1 MLAMKYVYGD
11 YQDSSRHIMFVLVCF
26 ISAILAVKEYNII
39 TQKEGIKRLRDY
51 STEKNNL
58 LAEKNKML
66 TVTMNNEIR
75 IATLSER
82 NRIARE
88 IHDNVGHM
96 LSRAILQLGAIMTV
110 YRKDTIYDN
119 LVPIKYSL
127 DTAMNNIR
135 ESVHDLHKD
144 GFNVKETA
152 ESILSALGNYDIDP
166 DFEAEIEALME
177 KKHYDMVFT
186 VNYFA
191 LISNTCQKM
200 GVKYVSWTCDNP
212 LISMYHISVF
222 NDCNYIFT
230 FDKTNYLEFKEMGV
244 KHIWYLP
251 LAVDVDR
258 IDMILQKSEDSVKYR
273 GDIAFVGS
281 LYERNSYDKIKNRLP
296 EYLRGYF
303 DAVMEAQLNISGANI
318 VEPMLTTNILE
329 QLQEYFQ
336 LEKSEGSFSDL
347 GLIFQTTV
355 LGFKIAEIERR
366 RALIELSKH
375 YRVNVYS
382 NSDVSD
388 LLRIQYCGSV
398 DYWSEM
404 PKVFRMSKI
413 NLNFTIPN
421 IKSGIPLR
429 IWDVLGCGGF
439 LLTNY
444 QAEIPY
450 YFKEGEDL
458 VCFDGL
464 EDLCEKV
471 GYYLEHEEERKRIAW
486 NGYHKVREKHSYIE
500 RIHTILDT
508 VAGEDAK

>member
-1 MLAMKYVYGD
+1 M
-11 YQDSSRHIMFVLVCF
+11 HILMYRWK
-26 ISAILAVKEYNII
+26 AYNY
-39 TQKEGIKRLRDY
+39 RDIEQTFLLLGHTVDNIEQELGSY
-51 STEKNNL
+51 DVSPEFERVIEEK
-58 LAEKNKML
+58 
-66 TVTMNNEIR
+66 IR
-75 IATLSER
+75 GT
-82 NRIARE
+82 
-88 IHDNVGHM
+88 
-96 LSRAILQLGAIMTV
+96 
-110 YRKDTIYDN
+110 
-119 LVPIKYSL
+119 
-127 DTAMNNIR
+127 
-135 ESVHDLHKD
+135 
-144 GFNVKETA
+144 
-152 ESILSALGNYDIDP
+152 
-166 DFEAEIEALME
+166 
-177 KKHYDMVFT
+177 HYDMVFT
-186 VNYFA
+186 VNYFP
-191 LISNTCQKM
+191 LISNVCERT
-200 GVKYVSWTCDNP
+200 GVNYVSWTCDNP
-212 LISMYHISVF
+212 LISMYHESVF
-222 NDCNYIFT
+222 HACNYIFT
-230 FDKTNYLEFKEMGV
+230 FDKTNYLEFRGMGV

-251 LAVDVDR
+251 LAVDTERMDALLGAPEKPER
-258 IDMILQKSEDSVKYR
+258 RNATQDPEMQKYR
-273 GDIAFVGS
+273 GDVAFVGS

-375 YRVNVYS
+375 YKVNVYS

-500 RIHTILDT
+500 RIRTILDT
-508 VAGEDAK
+508 VAGEDTK

>member
-1 MLAMKYVYGD
+1 M
-11 YQDSSRHIMFVLVCF
+11 HILMYRWK
-26 ISAILAVKEYNII
+26 AYNY
-39 TQKEGIKRLRDY
+39 RDIEQTFLLLGHTVDNIEQELGSY
-51 STEKNNL
+51 DVSPEFERVIEEK
-58 LAEKNKML
+58 
-66 TVTMNNEIR
+66 IR
-75 IATLSER
+75 
-82 NRIARE
+82 
-88 IHDNVGHM
+88 G
-96 LSRAILQLGAIMTV
+96 
-110 YRKDTIYDN
+110 
-119 LVPIKYSL
+119 
-127 DTAMNNIR
+127 
-135 ESVHDLHKD
+135 
-144 GFNVKETA
+144 
-152 ESILSALGNYDIDP
+152 
-166 DFEAEIEALME
+166 
-177 KKHYDMVFT
+177 KHYDMVFT
-186 VNYFA
+186 VNYFP
-191 LISNTCQKM
+191 LISNVCERT

-212 LISMYHISVF
+212 LISMYHESVF
-222 NDCNYIFT
+222 HACNYIFT
-230 FDKTNYLEFKEMGV
+230 FDKTNYLEFRGMGV

-251 LAVDVDR
+251 LAVDTERMDALLGAPEKPER
-258 IDMILQKSEDSVKYR
+258 RNATQDSEMRKYR
-273 GDIAFVGS
+273 GDVAFVGS

-375 YRVNVYS
+375 YKVNVYS

-458 VCFDGL
+458 VCFDSL

-486 NGYHKVREKHSYIE
+486 NGYRKVREKHSYIE

-508 VAGEDAK
+508 VACEDAK

>member
-1 MLAMKYVYGD
+1 M
-11 YQDSSRHIMFVLVCF
+11 HILMYRWK
-26 ISAILAVKEYNII
+26 AYNY
-39 TQKEGIKRLRDY
+39 RDIEQTFLLLGHTVDNIEQELGSY
-51 STEKNNL
+51 DVSPEFERVIEEK
-58 LAEKNKML
+58 
-66 TVTMNNEIR
+66 IR
-75 IATLSER
+75 GT
-82 NRIARE
+82 
-88 IHDNVGHM
+88 
-96 LSRAILQLGAIMTV
+96 
-110 YRKDTIYDN
+110 
-119 LVPIKYSL
+119 
-127 DTAMNNIR
+127 
-135 ESVHDLHKD
+135 
-144 GFNVKETA
+144 
-152 ESILSALGNYDIDP
+152 
-166 DFEAEIEALME
+166 
-177 KKHYDMVFT
+177 HYDMVFT
-186 VNYFA
+186 VNYFP
-191 LISNTCQKM
+191 LISNVCERT
-200 GVKYVSWTCDNP
+200 GVKYISWTCDNP
-212 LISMYHISVF
+212 LISMYHESVF
-222 NDCNYIFT
+222 HACNYIFT
-230 FDKTNYLEFKEMGV
+230 FDKTNYLEFRGMGV

-251 LAVDVDR
+251 LAVDTERMDALLGAPEEAGR
-258 IDMILQKSEDSVKYR
+258 WKAAQDPEMRKYR
-273 GDIAFVGS
+273 GDVAFVGS

-336 LEKSEGSFSDL
+336 LEKSEGSFSDM

-375 YRVNVYS
+375 YKVNVYS

-388 LLRIQYCGSV
+388 LLQIQYCGSV

>member
-1 MLAMKYVYGD
+1 M
-11 YQDSSRHIMFVLVCF
+11 HILMYRWK
-26 ISAILAVKEYNII
+26 AYNY
-39 TQKEGIKRLRDY
+39 RDIEQTFLLLGHTVDNIEQELGSY
-51 STEKNNL
+51 DVSPEFERVIEEK
-58 LAEKNKML
+58 
-66 TVTMNNEIR
+66 IR
-75 IATLSER
+75 GT
-82 NRIARE
+82 
-88 IHDNVGHM
+88 
-96 LSRAILQLGAIMTV
+96 
-110 YRKDTIYDN
+110 
-119 LVPIKYSL
+119 
-127 DTAMNNIR
+127 
-135 ESVHDLHKD
+135 
-144 GFNVKETA
+144 
-152 ESILSALGNYDIDP
+152 
-166 DFEAEIEALME
+166 
-177 KKHYDMVFT
+177 HYDMVFT
-186 VNYFA
+186 VNYFP
-191 LISNTCQKM
+191 LISNVCERT
-200 GVKYVSWTCDNP
+200 GVKYISWTCDNP
-212 LISMYHISVF
+212 LISMYHESVF
-222 NDCNYIFT
+222 HACNYIFT
-230 FDKTNYLEFKEMGV
+230 FDKTNYLEFRGMGV

-251 LAVDVDR
+251 LAVDTERMDALLGAPEEAGR
-258 IDMILQKSEDSVKYR
+258 WKAAQDPEMRKYR
-273 GDIAFVGS
+273 GDVAFVGS

-336 LEKSEGSFSDL
+336 LEKYEGSFSDL

>member
-1 MLAMKYVYGD
+1 M
-11 YQDSSRHIMFVLVCF
+11 HILMYRWK
-26 ISAILAVKEYNII
+26 AYNY
-39 TQKEGIKRLRDY
+39 RDIEQTFLLLGHTVDNIEQELGSY
-51 STEKNNL
+51 DVSPEFERVIEEK
-58 LAEKNKML
+58 
-66 TVTMNNEIR
+66 IR
-75 IATLSER
+75 GT
-82 NRIARE
+82 
-88 IHDNVGHM
+88 
-96 LSRAILQLGAIMTV
+96 
-110 YRKDTIYDN
+110 
-119 LVPIKYSL
+119 
-127 DTAMNNIR
+127 
-135 ESVHDLHKD
+135 
-144 GFNVKETA
+144 
-152 ESILSALGNYDIDP
+152 
-166 DFEAEIEALME
+166 
-177 KKHYDMVFT
+177 HYDMVFT
-186 VNYFA
+186 VNYFP
-191 LISNTCQKM
+191 LISNVCERT

-212 LISMYHISVF
+212 LISMYHESVF
-222 NDCNYIFT
+222 HACNYIFT
-230 FDKTNYLEFKEMGV
+230 FDKTNYLEFRGMGV

-251 LAVDVDR
+251 LAVDTERMDALLGAPEKPER
-258 IDMILQKSEDSVKYR
+258 RNATQDPEMRKYR
-273 GDIAFVGS
+273 GDVAFVGS

-375 YRVNVYS
+375 YKVNVYS

-458 VCFDGL
+458 VCFDSL

-486 NGYHKVREKHSYIE
+486 NGYRKVREKHSYIE

-508 VAGEDAK
+508 VACEDAK

>member
-1 MLAMKYVYGD
+1 M
-11 YQDSSRHIMFVLVCF
+11 HILMYRWK
-26 ISAILAVKEYNII
+26 AYNY
-39 TQKEGIKRLRDY
+39 RDIEQTFLLLGHTVDNIEQELGSY
-51 STEKNNL
+51 DVSPEFERVIEEK
-58 LAEKNKML
+58 
-66 TVTMNNEIR
+66 IR
-75 IATLSER
+75 GT
-82 NRIARE
+82 
-88 IHDNVGHM
+88 
-96 LSRAILQLGAIMTV
+96 
-110 YRKDTIYDN
+110 
-119 LVPIKYSL
+119 
-127 DTAMNNIR
+127 
-135 ESVHDLHKD
+135 
-144 GFNVKETA
+144 
-152 ESILSALGNYDIDP
+152 
-166 DFEAEIEALME
+166 
-177 KKHYDMVFT
+177 HYDMVFT
-186 VNYFA
+186 VNYFP
-191 LISNTCQKM
+191 LISNVCERT

-212 LISMYHISVF
+212 LISMYHESVF
-222 NDCNYIFT
+222 HACNYIFT
-230 FDKTNYLEFKEMGV
+230 FDKTNYLEFRGMGV

-251 LAVDVDR
+251 LAVDTERMDALLGAPEKVERRNATQD
-258 IDMILQKSEDSVKYR
+258 SEMRKYR
-273 GDIAFVGS
+273 GDVAFVGS

-486 NGYHKVREKHSYIE
+486 NGYRKVREKHSYIE
-500 RIHTILDT
+500 RIRTILDT

>member
-1 MLAMKYVYGD
+1 MYRWKA
-11 YQDSSRHIMFVLVCF
+11 
-26 ISAILAVKEYNII
+26 YNY
-39 TQKEGIKRLRDY
+39 RDIEQTFLLLGHTVDNIEQELGSY
-51 STEKNNL
+51 DVSPEFERVIEEK
-58 LAEKNKML
+58 
-66 TVTMNNEIR
+66 IR
-75 IATLSER
+75 GT
-82 NRIARE
+82 
-88 IHDNVGHM
+88 
-96 LSRAILQLGAIMTV
+96 
-110 YRKDTIYDN
+110 
-119 LVPIKYSL
+119 
-127 DTAMNNIR
+127 
-135 ESVHDLHKD
+135 
-144 GFNVKETA
+144 
-152 ESILSALGNYDIDP
+152 
-166 DFEAEIEALME
+166 
-177 KKHYDMVFT
+177 HYDMVFT
-186 VNYFA
+186 VNYFP
-191 LISNTCQKM
+191 LISNVCERT
-200 GVKYVSWTCDNP
+200 GVNYVSWTCDNP
-212 LISMYHISVF
+212 LISMYHESVF
-222 NDCNYIFT
+222 HDCNYIFT
-230 FDKTNYLEFKEMGV
+230 FDKTNYLEFRGMGV

-251 LAVDVDR
+251 LAVDTERMDALLGAPEEAGR
-258 IDMILQKSEDSVKYR
+258 RNATQDPEMRKYR
-273 GDIAFVGS
+273 GDVAFVGS

-375 YRVNVYS
+375 YKVNVYS

-458 VCFDGL
+458 VCFDSL

-486 NGYHKVREKHSYIE
+486 NGYRKVREKHSYIE

-508 VAGEDAK
+508 VACEDAK

>member
-1 MLAMKYVYGD
+1 M
-11 YQDSSRHIMFVLVCF
+11 HILMYRWK
-26 ISAILAVKEYNII
+26 AYNY
-39 TQKEGIKRLRDY
+39 RDIEQTFLLLGHTVDNIEQELGSY
-51 STEKNNL
+51 DVSPEFERVIEEK
-58 LAEKNKML
+58 
-66 TVTMNNEIR
+66 IR
-75 IATLSER
+75 GT
-82 NRIARE
+82 
-88 IHDNVGHM
+88 
-96 LSRAILQLGAIMTV
+96 
-110 YRKDTIYDN
+110 
-119 LVPIKYSL
+119 
-127 DTAMNNIR
+127 
-135 ESVHDLHKD
+135 
-144 GFNVKETA
+144 
-152 ESILSALGNYDIDP
+152 
-166 DFEAEIEALME
+166 
-177 KKHYDMVFT
+177 HYDMVFT
-186 VNYFA
+186 VNYFP
-191 LISNTCQKM
+191 LISNVCERT

-212 LISMYHISVF
+212 LISMYHESVF
-222 NDCNYIFT
+222 HDCNYIFT
-230 FDKTNYLEFKEMGV
+230 FDKTNYLEFRGMGV

-251 LAVDVDR
+251 LAVDMERMDALLGAPEEAGR
-258 IDMILQKSEDSVKYR
+258 WKAAQDPEMRKYR
-273 GDIAFVGS
+273 GDVAFVGS

-375 YRVNVYS
+375 YKVNVYS

-388 LLRIQYCGSV
+388 LLQIQYCGSV

>member
-1 MLAMKYVYGD
+1 M
-11 YQDSSRHIMFVLVCF
+11 HILMYRWK
-26 ISAILAVKEYNII
+26 AYNY
-39 TQKEGIKRLRDY
+39 RDIEQTFLLLGHTVDNIEQELGSY
-51 STEKNNL
+51 DVSPEFERVIEEK
-58 LAEKNKML
+58 
-66 TVTMNNEIR
+66 IR
-75 IATLSER
+75 GT
-82 NRIARE
+82 
-88 IHDNVGHM
+88 
-96 LSRAILQLGAIMTV
+96 
-110 YRKDTIYDN
+110 
-119 LVPIKYSL
+119 
-127 DTAMNNIR
+127 
-135 ESVHDLHKD
+135 
-144 GFNVKETA
+144 
-152 ESILSALGNYDIDP
+152 
-166 DFEAEIEALME
+166 
-177 KKHYDMVFT
+177 HYDMVFT
-186 VNYFA
+186 VNYFP
-191 LISNTCQKM
+191 LISNVCERT

-212 LISMYHISVF
+212 LISMYHESVF
-222 NDCNYIFT
+222 HDCNYIFT
-230 FDKTNYLEFKEMGV
+230 FDKTNYLEFRGMGV

-251 LAVDVDR
+251 LAVDTERMDALLGAPEEAGR
-258 IDMILQKSEDSVKYR
+258 RNATQDSKMRKYR
-273 GDIAFVGS
+273 GDVAFVGS

-375 YRVNVYS
+375 YKVNVYS

-450 YFKEGEDL
+450 YFKEREDL
-458 VCFDGL
+458 VCFDSL

-486 NGYHKVREKHSYIE
+486 NGYRKVREKHSYIE

-508 VAGEDAK
+508 VACEDAK

>member
-1 MLAMKYVYGD
+1 M
-11 YQDSSRHIMFVLVCF
+11 HILMYRWK
-26 ISAILAVKEYNII
+26 AYNY
-39 TQKEGIKRLRDY
+39 RDIEQTFLLLGHTVDNIEQELGSY
-51 STEKNNL
+51 DVSPEFERVIEEK
-58 LAEKNKML
+58 
-66 TVTMNNEIR
+66 IR
-75 IATLSER
+75 GT
-82 NRIARE
+82 
-88 IHDNVGHM
+88 
-96 LSRAILQLGAIMTV
+96 
-110 YRKDTIYDN
+110 
-119 LVPIKYSL
+119 
-127 DTAMNNIR
+127 
-135 ESVHDLHKD
+135 
-144 GFNVKETA
+144 
-152 ESILSALGNYDIDP
+152 
-166 DFEAEIEALME
+166 
-177 KKHYDMVFT
+177 HYDMVFT
-186 VNYFA
+186 VNYFP
-191 LISNTCQKM
+191 LISNVCERT

-212 LISMYHISVF
+212 LISMYHESVF
-222 NDCNYIFT
+222 HACNYIFT
-230 FDKTNYLEFKEMGV
+230 FDKTNYLEFRGMGV

-251 LAVDVDR
+251 LAVDTERMDALLGVPEEAGRRKAAQDTE
-258 IDMILQKSEDSVKYR
+258 MQKYR
-273 GDIAFVGS
+273 GDVAFVGS

-375 YRVNVYS
+375 YKVNVYS

>member
-1 MLAMKYVYGD
+1 M
-11 YQDSSRHIMFVLVCF
+11 HILMYRWK
-26 ISAILAVKEYNII
+26 AYNY
-39 TQKEGIKRLRDY
+39 RDIEQTFLLLGHTVDNIEQELGSY
-51 STEKNNL
+51 DVSPEFERVIEEKNRG
-58 LAEKNKML
+58 
-66 TVTMNNEIR
+66 T
-75 IATLSER
+75 
-82 NRIARE
+82 
-88 IHDNVGHM
+88 
-96 LSRAILQLGAIMTV
+96 
-110 YRKDTIYDN
+110 
-119 LVPIKYSL
+119 
-127 DTAMNNIR
+127 
-135 ESVHDLHKD
+135 
-144 GFNVKETA
+144 
-152 ESILSALGNYDIDP
+152 
-166 DFEAEIEALME
+166 
-177 KKHYDMVFT
+177 HYDMVFT
-186 VNYFA
+186 VNYFP
-191 LISNTCQKM
+191 LISNVCERT
-200 GVKYVSWTCDNP
+200 GVKYISWTCDNP
-212 LISMYHISVF
+212 LISMYHESVF
-222 NDCNYIFT
+222 HACNYIFT
-230 FDKTNYLEFKEMGV
+230 FDKTNYLEFRGMGV

-251 LAVDVDR
+251 LAVDTERMDALLGAPEEAGR
-258 IDMILQKSEDSVKYR
+258 WKAAQDPEMRKYR
-273 GDIAFVGS
+273 GDVAFVGS

-398 DYWSEM
+398 DSWREM

>member
-1 MLAMKYVYGD
+1 M
-11 YQDSSRHIMFVLVCF
+11 HILMYRWK
-26 ISAILAVKEYNII
+26 AYNY
-39 TQKEGIKRLRDY
+39 RDIEQTFLLLGHTVDNIEQELGSY
-51 STEKNNL
+51 DVSPEFERVIEEK
-58 LAEKNKML
+58 
-66 TVTMNNEIR
+66 IR
-75 IATLSER
+75 GT
-82 NRIARE
+82 
-88 IHDNVGHM
+88 
-96 LSRAILQLGAIMTV
+96 
-110 YRKDTIYDN
+110 
-119 LVPIKYSL
+119 
-127 DTAMNNIR
+127 
-135 ESVHDLHKD
+135 
-144 GFNVKETA
+144 
-152 ESILSALGNYDIDP
+152 
-166 DFEAEIEALME
+166 
-177 KKHYDMVFT
+177 HYDMVFT
-186 VNYFA
+186 VNYFP
-191 LISNTCQKM
+191 LISNVCERT

-212 LISMYHISVF
+212 LISMYHESVF
-222 NDCNYIFT
+222 HDCNYIFT
-230 FDKTNYLEFKEMGV
+230 FDKTNYLEFRGMGV

-251 LAVDVDR
+251 LAVDTERMDALLGVPEEAGRRKAAQDTE
-258 IDMILQKSEDSVKYR
+258 MQKYR
-273 GDIAFVGS
+273 GDVAFVGS

-375 YRVNVYS
+375 YKVNVYS

-508 VAGEDAK
+508 VACEDAK

>member
-1 MLAMKYVYGD
+1 M
-11 YQDSSRHIMFVLVCF
+11 HILMYRWK
-26 ISAILAVKEYNII
+26 AYNY
-39 TQKEGIKRLRDY
+39 RDIEQTFLLLGHTVDNIEQELGSY
-51 STEKNNL
+51 DVSPEFERVIEEK
-58 LAEKNKML
+58 
-66 TVTMNNEIR
+66 IR
-75 IATLSER
+75 GT
-82 NRIARE
+82 
-88 IHDNVGHM
+88 
-96 LSRAILQLGAIMTV
+96 
-110 YRKDTIYDN
+110 
-119 LVPIKYSL
+119 
-127 DTAMNNIR
+127 
-135 ESVHDLHKD
+135 
-144 GFNVKETA
+144 
-152 ESILSALGNYDIDP
+152 
-166 DFEAEIEALME
+166 
-177 KKHYDMVFT
+177 HYDMVFT
-186 VNYFA
+186 VNYFP
-191 LISNTCQKM
+191 LISNVCERT

-212 LISMYHISVF
+212 LISMYHESVF
-222 NDCNYIFT
+222 HDCNYIFT
-230 FDKTNYLEFKEMGV
+230 FDKTNYLEFREMGV

-251 LAVDVDR
+251 LAVDTERMDALLGVPEEVGRWKVAQDPE
-258 IDMILQKSEDSVKYR
+258 MQKYR
-273 GDIAFVGS
+273 GDVAFVGS

-296 EYLRGYF
+296 GYMRGYF

>member
-1 MLAMKYVYGD
+1 M
-11 YQDSSRHIMFVLVCF
+11 HILMYRWK
-26 ISAILAVKEYNII
+26 AYNY
-39 TQKEGIKRLRDY
+39 RDIEQTFLLLGHTVDNIEQELGSY
-51 STEKNNL
+51 DVSPEFERVIEEK
-58 LAEKNKML
+58 
-66 TVTMNNEIR
+66 IR
-75 IATLSER
+75 GT
-82 NRIARE
+82 
-88 IHDNVGHM
+88 
-96 LSRAILQLGAIMTV
+96 
-110 YRKDTIYDN
+110 
-119 LVPIKYSL
+119 
-127 DTAMNNIR
+127 
-135 ESVHDLHKD
+135 
-144 GFNVKETA
+144 
-152 ESILSALGNYDIDP
+152 
-166 DFEAEIEALME
+166 
-177 KKHYDMVFT
+177 HYDMVFT
-186 VNYFA
+186 VNYFP
-191 LISNTCQKM
+191 LISNVCERT

-212 LISMYHISVF
+212 LISMYHESVF
-222 NDCNYIFT
+222 HDCNYIFT
-230 FDKTNYLEFKEMGV
+230 FDKTNYLEFRGMGV

-251 LAVDVDR
+251 LAVDTERMDALLGAPEKPER
-258 IDMILQKSEDSVKYR
+258 RNATQDSEMRKYR
-273 GDIAFVGS
+273 GDVAFVGS

-375 YRVNVYS
+375 YKVNVYS

>member
-1 MLAMKYVYGD
+1 M
-11 YQDSSRHIMFVLVCF
+11 HILMYRWK
-26 ISAILAVKEYNII
+26 AYNY
-39 TQKEGIKRLRDY
+39 RDIEQTFLLLGHTVDNIEQELGSY
-51 STEKNNL
+51 DVSPEFERVIEEK
-58 LAEKNKML
+58 
-66 TVTMNNEIR
+66 IR
-75 IATLSER
+75 GT
-82 NRIARE
+82 
-88 IHDNVGHM
+88 
-96 LSRAILQLGAIMTV
+96 
-110 YRKDTIYDN
+110 
-119 LVPIKYSL
+119 
-127 DTAMNNIR
+127 
-135 ESVHDLHKD
+135 
-144 GFNVKETA
+144 
-152 ESILSALGNYDIDP
+152 
-166 DFEAEIEALME
+166 
-177 KKHYDMVFT
+177 HYDMVFT
-186 VNYFA
+186 VNYFP
-191 LISNTCQKM
+191 LISNVCERT

-212 LISMYHISVF
+212 LISMYHESVF
-222 NDCNYIFT
+222 HDCNYIFT
-230 FDKTNYLEFKEMGV
+230 FDKTNYLEFRGMGV

-251 LAVDVDR
+251 LAVDAERMDA
-258 IDMILQKSEDSVKYR
+258 LLGAPEEFGTAESVPAEIGKAGRWKAAQVPEMQKYR
-273 GDIAFVGS
+273 GDVAFVGS

-318 VEPMLTTNILE
+318 VEPMLTMNILE

-486 NGYHKVREKHSYIE
+486 NGYRKVREKHSYIE
-500 RIHTILDT
+500 RIRTILDT

>member
-1 MLAMKYVYGD
+1 M
-11 YQDSSRHIMFVLVCF
+11 HILMYRWK
-26 ISAILAVKEYNII
+26 AYNY
-39 TQKEGIKRLRDY
+39 RDIEQTFLLLGHTVDNIEQELGSY
-51 STEKNNL
+51 DVSPEFERVIEEKIQG
-58 LAEKNKML
+58 
-66 TVTMNNEIR
+66 T
-75 IATLSER
+75 
-82 NRIARE
+82 
-88 IHDNVGHM
+88 
-96 LSRAILQLGAIMTV
+96 
-110 YRKDTIYDN
+110 
-119 LVPIKYSL
+119 
-127 DTAMNNIR
+127 
-135 ESVHDLHKD
+135 
-144 GFNVKETA
+144 
-152 ESILSALGNYDIDP
+152 
-166 DFEAEIEALME
+166 
-177 KKHYDMVFT
+177 HYDMVFT
-186 VNYFA
+186 VNYFP
-191 LISNTCQKM
+191 LISNVCERT

-212 LISMYHISVF
+212 LISMYHESVF
-222 NDCNYIFT
+222 HACNYIFT
-230 FDKTNYLEFKEMGV
+230 FDKTNYLEFRGMGV

-251 LAVDVDR
+251 LAVDTERMDALLGAPEKPER
-258 IDMILQKSEDSVKYR
+258 RNATQDSEMRKYR
-273 GDIAFVGS
+273 GDVAFVGS

-375 YRVNVYS
+375 YKVNVYS

-486 NGYHKVREKHSYIE
+486 NGYRKVREKHSYIE

-508 VAGEDAK
+508 VACEDAK

>member
-1 MLAMKYVYGD
+1 M
-11 YQDSSRHIMFVLVCF
+11 HILMYRWK
-26 ISAILAVKEYNII
+26 AYNY
-39 TQKEGIKRLRDY
+39 RDIEQTFLLLGHTVDNIEQELGSY
-51 STEKNNL
+51 DVSPEFERVIEEK
-58 LAEKNKML
+58 
-66 TVTMNNEIR
+66 IR
-75 IATLSER
+75 GT
-82 NRIARE
+82 
-88 IHDNVGHM
+88 
-96 LSRAILQLGAIMTV
+96 
-110 YRKDTIYDN
+110 
-119 LVPIKYSL
+119 
-127 DTAMNNIR
+127 
-135 ESVHDLHKD
+135 
-144 GFNVKETA
+144 
-152 ESILSALGNYDIDP
+152 
-166 DFEAEIEALME
+166 
-177 KKHYDMVFT
+177 HYDMVFT
-186 VNYFA
+186 VNYFP
-191 LISNTCQKM
+191 LISNVCERT
-200 GVKYVSWTCDNP
+200 GVKYISWTCDNP
-212 LISMYHISVF
+212 LISMYHESVF
-222 NDCNYIFT
+222 HACNYIFT
-230 FDKTNYLEFKEMGV
+230 FDKTNYLEFRGMGV

-251 LAVDVDR
+251 LAVDTERMDALLGAPEKPER
-258 IDMILQKSEDSVKYR
+258 RNATQDSEMRKYR
-273 GDIAFVGS
+273 GDVAFVGS

-458 VCFDGL
+458 VCFDSL

-486 NGYHKVREKHSYIE
+486 NGYRKVREKHSYIE
-500 RIHTILDT
+500 RIRTILDT
-508 VAGEDAK
+508 VACEDAK

>member
-1 MLAMKYVYGD
+1 M
-11 YQDSSRHIMFVLVCF
+11 HILMYRWK
-26 ISAILAVKEYNII
+26 AYNY
-39 TQKEGIKRLRDY
+39 RDIEQTFLLLGY
-51 STEKNNL
+51 TVDNIEQELGSYDVSPEFERVIEEK
-58 LAEKNKML
+58 
-66 TVTMNNEIR
+66 IR
-75 IATLSER
+75 GT
-82 NRIARE
+82 
-88 IHDNVGHM
+88 
-96 LSRAILQLGAIMTV
+96 
-110 YRKDTIYDN
+110 
-119 LVPIKYSL
+119 
-127 DTAMNNIR
+127 
-135 ESVHDLHKD
+135 
-144 GFNVKETA
+144 
-152 ESILSALGNYDIDP
+152 
-166 DFEAEIEALME
+166 
-177 KKHYDMVFT
+177 HYDMVFT
-186 VNYFA
+186 VNYFP
-191 LISNTCQKM
+191 LISNVCERT

-212 LISMYHISVF
+212 LISMYHESVF
-222 NDCNYIFT
+222 HDCNYIFT
-230 FDKTNYLEFKEMGV
+230 FDKTNYLEFRGMGV

-251 LAVDVDR
+251 LAVDTERMDALLGAPEEVR
-258 IDMILQKSEDSVKYR
+258 TAGAAHEGMKTAGTVPEEIGTAESVPAEIGKAGRRKAAQDPEMQKYR
-273 GDIAFVGS
+273 GDVAFVGS

-336 LEKSEGSFSDL
+336 LEKSDGSFSDL

-375 YRVNVYS
+375 YKVNVYS

-450 YFKEGEDL
+450 YFNEGEDL

-486 NGYHKVREKHSYIE
+486 NGYRKVREKHSYIE

-508 VAGEDAK
+508 VACEDAK

>member
-1 MLAMKYVYGD
+1 M
-11 YQDSSRHIMFVLVCF
+11 HILMYRWK
-26 ISAILAVKEYNII
+26 AYNY
-39 TQKEGIKRLRDY
+39 RDIEQTFLLLGHTVDNIEQELGSY
-51 STEKNNL
+51 DVSPEFERVIEEK
-58 LAEKNKML
+58 
-66 TVTMNNEIR
+66 IR
-75 IATLSER
+75 GT
-82 NRIARE
+82 
-88 IHDNVGHM
+88 
-96 LSRAILQLGAIMTV
+96 
-110 YRKDTIYDN
+110 
-119 LVPIKYSL
+119 
-127 DTAMNNIR
+127 
-135 ESVHDLHKD
+135 
-144 GFNVKETA
+144 
-152 ESILSALGNYDIDP
+152 
-166 DFEAEIEALME
+166 
-177 KKHYDMVFT
+177 HYDMVFT
-186 VNYFA
+186 VNYFP
-191 LISNTCQKM
+191 LISNVCERT

-212 LISMYHISVF
+212 LISMYHESVF
-222 NDCNYIFT
+222 HDCNYIFT
-230 FDKTNYLEFKEMGV
+230 FDKTNYLEFRGMGV

-251 LAVDVDR
+251 LAVDTERMDALLGVPEEVGRWKVAQDPE
-258 IDMILQKSEDSVKYR
+258 MQKYR
-273 GDIAFVGS
+273 GDVAFVGS
-281 LYERNSYDKIKNRLP
+281 LYERNSYDKIKSRLP

-375 YRVNVYS
+375 YKVNVYS

-486 NGYHKVREKHSYIE
+486 NGYRKVREKHSYIE
-500 RIHTILDT
+500 RIRTILDT
-508 VAGEDAK
+508 VAGEDTK

>member
-1 MLAMKYVYGD
+1 M
-11 YQDSSRHIMFVLVCF
+11 HILMYRWK
-26 ISAILAVKEYNII
+26 AYNY
-39 TQKEGIKRLRDY
+39 RDIEQTFLLLGHTVDNIEQELGSY
-51 STEKNNL
+51 DVSPEFERVIEEK
-58 LAEKNKML
+58 
-66 TVTMNNEIR
+66 IR
-75 IATLSER
+75 GT
-82 NRIARE
+82 
-88 IHDNVGHM
+88 
-96 LSRAILQLGAIMTV
+96 
-110 YRKDTIYDN
+110 
-119 LVPIKYSL
+119 
-127 DTAMNNIR
+127 
-135 ESVHDLHKD
+135 
-144 GFNVKETA
+144 
-152 ESILSALGNYDIDP
+152 
-166 DFEAEIEALME
+166 
-177 KKHYDMVFT
+177 HYDMVFT
-186 VNYFA
+186 VNYFP
-191 LISNTCQKM
+191 LISNVCECT

-212 LISMYHISVF
+212 LISMYHESVF
-222 NDCNYIFT
+222 HACNYIFT
-230 FDKTNYLEFKEMGV
+230 FDKTNYLEFRGMGV

-251 LAVDVDR
+251 LAVDTERMDALLGVPEEVGRWKVAQDPE
-258 IDMILQKSEDSVKYR
+258 MQKYR
-273 GDIAFVGS
+273 GDVAFVGS

-458 VCFDGL
+458 VCFDSL

-486 NGYHKVREKHSYIE
+486 NGYRKVREKHSYIE
-500 RIHTILDT
+500 RIRTILDT
-508 VAGEDAK
+508 VACEDAK

>member
-1 MLAMKYVYGD
+1 M
-11 YQDSSRHIMFVLVCF
+11 HILMYRWK
-26 ISAILAVKEYNII
+26 AYNY
-39 TQKEGIKRLRDY
+39 RDIEQTFLLLGHTVDNIEQELGSY
-51 STEKNNL
+51 DVSPEFERVIEEK
-58 LAEKNKML
+58 
-66 TVTMNNEIR
+66 IR
-75 IATLSER
+75 GT
-82 NRIARE
+82 
-88 IHDNVGHM
+88 
-96 LSRAILQLGAIMTV
+96 
-110 YRKDTIYDN
+110 
-119 LVPIKYSL
+119 
-127 DTAMNNIR
+127 
-135 ESVHDLHKD
+135 
-144 GFNVKETA
+144 
-152 ESILSALGNYDIDP
+152 
-166 DFEAEIEALME
+166 
-177 KKHYDMVFT
+177 HYDMVFT
-186 VNYFA
+186 VNYFP
-191 LISNTCQKM
+191 LISNVCERT

-212 LISMYHISVF
+212 LISMYHESVF
-222 NDCNYIFT
+222 HDCNYIFT
-230 FDKTNYLEFKEMGV
+230 FDKTNYLEFREMGV

-251 LAVDVDR
+251 LAVDTERMDALLGVPEEVGRWKVAQDPE
-258 IDMILQKSEDSVKYR
+258 MQKYR
-273 GDIAFVGS
+273 GDVAFVGS

-500 RIHTILDT
+500 RIRTILDT

>member
-1 MLAMKYVYGD
+1 M
-11 YQDSSRHIMFVLVCF
+11 HILMYRWK
-26 ISAILAVKEYNII
+26 AYNY
-39 TQKEGIKRLRDY
+39 RDIEQTFLLLGY
-51 STEKNNL
+51 TVDNIEQELGSYDVSPEFERVIEEK
-58 LAEKNKML
+58 
-66 TVTMNNEIR
+66 IR
-75 IATLSER
+75 GT
-82 NRIARE
+82 
-88 IHDNVGHM
+88 
-96 LSRAILQLGAIMTV
+96 
-110 YRKDTIYDN
+110 
-119 LVPIKYSL
+119 
-127 DTAMNNIR
+127 
-135 ESVHDLHKD
+135 
-144 GFNVKETA
+144 
-152 ESILSALGNYDIDP
+152 
-166 DFEAEIEALME
+166 
-177 KKHYDMVFT
+177 HYDMVFT
-186 VNYFA
+186 VNYFP
-191 LISNTCQKM
+191 LISNVCERT

-212 LISMYHISVF
+212 LISMYHESVF
-222 NDCNYIFT
+222 HDCNYIFT
-230 FDKTNYLEFKEMGV
+230 FDKTNYLEFRGMGV

-251 LAVDVDR
+251 LAVDTERMDALLGAPEEVR
-258 IDMILQKSEDSVKYR
+258 TAGAAHEGMKTAGTVPEEIGTAESVPAEIGKAGRRKAAQDPEMQKYR
-273 GDIAFVGS
+273 GDVAFVGS

-336 LEKSEGSFSDL
+336 LEKSDGSFSDL

-375 YRVNVYS
+375 YKVNVYS

-450 YFKEGEDL
+450 YFNEGEDL

-486 NGYHKVREKHSYIE
+486 NGYRKVREKHSYIE
-500 RIHTILDT
+500 RIRTILDT
-508 VAGEDAK
+508 VACEDAK

>member
-1 MLAMKYVYGD
+1 M
-11 YQDSSRHIMFVLVCF
+11 HILMYRWK
-26 ISAILAVKEYNII
+26 AYNY
-39 TQKEGIKRLRDY
+39 RDIEQTFLLLGHTVDNIEQELGSY
-51 STEKNNL
+51 DVSPEFERVIEEK
-58 LAEKNKML
+58 
-66 TVTMNNEIR
+66 IR
-75 IATLSER
+75 GT
-82 NRIARE
+82 
-88 IHDNVGHM
+88 
-96 LSRAILQLGAIMTV
+96 
-110 YRKDTIYDN
+110 
-119 LVPIKYSL
+119 
-127 DTAMNNIR
+127 
-135 ESVHDLHKD
+135 
-144 GFNVKETA
+144 
-152 ESILSALGNYDIDP
+152 
-166 DFEAEIEALME
+166 
-177 KKHYDMVFT
+177 HYDMVFT
-186 VNYFA
+186 VNYFP
-191 LISNTCQKM
+191 LISNVCERT

-212 LISMYHISVF
+212 LISMYHESVF
-222 NDCNYIFT
+222 HACNYIFT
-230 FDKTNYLEFKEMGV
+230 FDKTNYLEFRGMGV

-251 LAVDVDR
+251 LAVDTERMDALLGAPEEAGR
-258 IDMILQKSEDSVKYR
+258 WKAAQDPEMRKYR
-273 GDIAFVGS
+273 GDVAFVGS

-388 LLRIQYCGSV
+388 LLRIQYCGAV

-458 VCFDGL
+458 VCFDSL

-486 NGYHKVREKHSYIE
+486 NGYRKVREKHSYIE
-500 RIHTILDT
+500 RIRTILDT